1 MEKMKLATLLSIPL
15 ILVSLTVTAIS
26 TVQAQQEFP
35 REDTVA
41 MGGDDSYCGLG
52 FNPYSPTMNRFSGLV
67 YMPLFW
73 YSYHTGILE
82 PWLAESFEWSSD
94 GLTCIVNI
102 QPTATW
108 RDGTPVTADD
118 VVFSFN
124 TLGTLDP
131 DVVESITA
139 ADDETVHFNAAPGNE
154 RNVMV
159 PSALPTTPIL
169 PKARW
174 EPILAEY
181 GDTIAEFMNE
191 DIADINGAGP
201 YTPYLI
207 EPTRNVFERVDD
219 WWGNDIFDQPA
230 PEYVMVLVFIGP
242 GPQQSAF
249 DEGTIDWSDGFLAG
263 SYQYVMTHDDVETWD
278 KMNPEGHIFCTAGPV
293 FMVPNIASTEHPEL
307 GEPWLRQAVAYAI
320 DLDRIIY
327 VCQEGLTPPAS
338 ASYIKP
344 ETALGDLYIDSDLIV
359 ETYGA
364 EIIPHD
370 TEKAIEILQAHCT
383 GSVEE
388 GWTWDGNPIGPWNM
402 NTITGWS
409 DVNMMTEMV
418 CDSLADIGIEAI
430 YNVQDWGV
438 VVDSWMA
445 QDFDWSDF
453 TWAAGFPSIGPAYP
467 VNAYAALFAGE
478 PATPGNCGY
487 WTSPNYAEV
496 SALIDEMWTVPI
508 GSDES
513 IALAKEIQAIVIPE
527 LPYIPL
533 YTQITWSRYHI
544 TYWTNWPSVDNPGP
558 GTTCTWAEQ
567 HLPQIIMGLESTE
580 APAEFVCDICE
591 ATFDTSEALVEHIAA
606 EHPSAEFVCDT
617 CGAIFD
623 TQELLD
629 THMEAEHPAEEIPW
643 TYIGIGI
650 VVLVVIA
657 LLAAKRV

>member
-52 FNPYSPTMNRFSGLV
+52 FNPYSPTMNRFSGTV

-73 YSYHTGILE
+73 YSYHTGLLT

-94 GLTCIVNI
+94 GSTCIVDI

-108 RDGTPVTADD
+108 RDGTPVTAED
-118 VVFSFN
+118 VVFSFE
-124 TLGTLDP
+124 TLGVLDP
-131 DVVESITA
+131 TVVESITA
-139 ADDETVHFNAAPGNE
+139 ADDKTVHFNAAPGKE
-154 RNVMV
+154 RNIMV
-159 PSALPTTPIL
+159 PNALPTTPIL

-191 DIADINGAGP
+191 DIADINGSGP
-201 YTPYLI
+201 YTPCLI
-207 EPTRNVFERVDD
+207 EFTRNVFERVDD
-219 WWGNDIFDQPA
+219 WWGNDIFGQPE
-230 PEYVMVLVFIGP
+230 PTYVMVLVFIGP

-307 GEPWLRQAVAYAI
+307 GEPWLRHAVAYAI

-344 ETALGDLYIDSDLIV
+344 ETALGDLYIDYDLIE

-370 TEKAIEILQAHCT
+370 TEKAIEILQEHCDP
-383 GSVEE
+383 GSSVEN
-388 GWTWDGNPIGPWNM
+388 GWTWNGNPIGPWDIT
-402 NTITGWS
+402 TITGWS

-438 VVDSWMA
+438 VVDGWLA

-478 PATPGNCGY
+478 PASPGNCGY
-487 WTSPNYAEV
+487 SASPNYEEV
-496 SALIDEMWTVPI
+496 SALIDEMWTVQI
-508 GSDES
+508 GSTES
-513 IALAKEIQAIVIPE
+513 IALAKEIQAMTIPE

-533 YTQITWSRYHI
+533 YTQITWSRYN
-544 TYWTNWPSVDNPGP
+544 TAYWTNWPSVDNPGP

-567 HLPQIIMGLESTE
+567 HLPQIIMGIE
-580 APAEFVCDICE
+580 AVEEEEDEEE
-591 ATFDTSEALVEHIAA
+591 A
-606 EHPSAEFVCDT
+606 
-617 CGAIFD
+617 
-623 TQELLD
+623 
-629 THMEAEHPAEEIPW
+629 EIPW